1 MNDMRQAIAQNIVRL
16 RTARGW
22 TQAEL
27 AERLSYSDKAISK
40 WERAESLPD
49 IIVLKQLADLF
60 MVRVDDLLLDEIP
73 LQFGKKERLCQ
84 RNHIIITMLAVMLV
98 WLVATFTFVI
108 LGLIPTVRGKWLVF
122 LYAVPASAIVLIV
135 FNSIWGRRRL
145 NYLIISVLVWSLLLC
160 THFSVFYAFDAHLW
174 LVYVLGIPAQIIILL
189 WSGLKNPRKAQIQEE
204 KENET

>member
-1 MNDMRQAIAQNIVRL
+1 MTDMRQTIAQNIVRL

-27 AERLSYSDKAISK
+27 AERLSYSDKAVSK

-60 MVRVDDLLLDEIP
+60 SVSVDDLLREQAP
-73 LQFGKKERLCQ
+73 LHFGRQEQIKR
-84 RNHIIITMLAVMLV
+84 RNHLIITMLAVMLV
-98 WLVATFTFVI
+98 WLIATLIFFV
-108 LGLIPTVRGKWLVF
+108 LGLLPEVMGKWLIF
-122 LYAVPASAIVLIV
+122 LYAIPASAIVLIV
-135 FNSIWGRRRL
+135 FNSIWGRKKL

-160 THFSVFYAFDAHLW
+160 AHFSVFYALHIHLW

-189 WSGLKNPRKAQIQEE
+189 WSGLTSARKITRAK
-204 KENET
+204 KESDV